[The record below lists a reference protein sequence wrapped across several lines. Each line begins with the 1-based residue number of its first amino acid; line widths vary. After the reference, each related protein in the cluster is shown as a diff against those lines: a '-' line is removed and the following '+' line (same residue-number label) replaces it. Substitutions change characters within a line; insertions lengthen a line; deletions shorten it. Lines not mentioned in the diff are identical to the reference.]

1 MNNSN
6 KPLYIISPQ
15 SKCMLK
21 MMSNMMN
28 RTNEFAIELV
38 DLKKIFVMGKMVK
51 VHALRG
57 VNLKVRNGEIVSI
70 IGPSGSGKST
80 ILNLL
85 GALDRPTSGK
95 IIIDGINIARLKDE
109 TLSKF
114 RNRKIGFIF
123 QSYNLINRS
132 TITKNVEL
140 PAIIRGIPRTIRK
153 RRANELL
160 DMVGLRGKANRK
172 PTELSGGEQQRVAI
186 ARALINEPTFIL
198 ADEPTGNLDS
208 KTGQEIGNL
217 LLKVNEERKATI
229 VIVTHNIELADKT
242 ERILH
247 LRDGIVEKET
257 PGLVFHNT
265 SAEQNSTSTKSINE
279 YREK

>member
-1 MNNSN
+1 MNNFE
-6 KPLYIISPQ
+6 KPLNIISPL
-15 SKCMLK
+15 SSYILK
-21 MMSNMMN
+21 MMFNMMN
-28 RTNEFAIELV
+28 QTNEFAIELI
-38 DLKKIFVMGKMVK
+38 DLKKIFIMGKMVK

-70 IGPSGSGKST
+70 VGPSGSGKST
-80 ILNLL
+80 LLNLL

-95 IIIDGINIARLKDE
+95 IIIDGKNIARLKDE
-109 TLSKF
+109 VLSKF

-132 TITKNVEL
+132 TVTKNVEL

-153 RRANELL
+153 RRTNELL

-217 LLKVNEERKATI
+217 LIKVNEERKATI
-229 VIVTHNIELADKT
+229 VIVTHNLELAEKT
-242 ERILH
+242 QRILH

-265 SAEQNSTSTKSINE
+265 SVEKNSVSTKSSN
-279 YREK
+279 